1 VIPIQKKLWMRRNA
15 MLRCWMTA
23 FVLVITTLPGWAQV
37 STWEIDSAHSGV
49 HFSVRHLMI
58 ATVRGEFRKV
68 TGTINMDE
76 KDISKSSVEAVID
89 AATIDTREERRD
101 NDLRGANFFDVAK
114 FPTITFKSKSVTRQG
129 EGKLQVAGDLTL
141 HGVTK
146 PVILDVEG
154 VTNQIKD
161 QRGNI
166 KTGALVTTKFNRS
179 EFGLTWNRVIETG
192 GVAVSDEV
200 AIVIDLELVKKAAAA
215 STTSGGSPK

>member
-1 VIPIQKKLWMRRNA
+1 

-23 FVLVITTLPGWAQV
+23 FVLVIATVPGWAQV

-76 KDISKSSVEAVID
+76 KDISKSNVEAVID
-89 AATIDTREERRD
+89 ASTIDTREERRD
-101 NDLRGANFFDVAK
+101 SDLRGTNFFDVAK
-114 FPTITFKSKSVTRQG
+114 YPTITFKSKSVTRQG

-141 HGVTK
+141 RGVTK

-154 VTNQIKD
+154 LTNQVKD
-161 QRGNI
+161 QRGNT

-200 AIVIDLELVKKAAAA
+200 AIVIDLELVKKAPAA
-215 STTSGGSPK
+215 STTSGGSSK

>member
-1 VIPIQKKLWMRRNA
+1 
-15 MLRCWMTA
+15 MLRYWMTA
-23 FVLVITTLPGWAQV
+23 VVMMLATVPGLAQV
-37 STWEIDSAHSGV
+37 STWEIDSAHSGA

-68 TGTINMDE
+68 TGTLNMDE

-89 AATIDTREERRD
+89 TTTIDTHEERRD
-101 NDLRGANFFDVAK
+101 NHLKSADFFDVAK

-129 EGKLQVAGDLTL
+129 EGKFKVAGDLTL

-154 VTNQIKD
+154 LTNQVKD
-161 QRGNI
+161 QRGNV
-166 KTGALVTTKFNRS
+166 KTGAAVTTKINRS
-179 EFGLTWNRVIETG
+179 DFGLIWNRAVETG

-200 AIVIDLELVKKAAAA
+200 GIIIDLELVKKAPAA
-215 STTSGGSPK
+215 SSTSGGSPK

>member
-1 VIPIQKKLWMRRNA
+1 

-23 FVLVITTLPGWAQV
+23 FVLVITTVPGWAQV

-76 KDISKSSVEAVID
+76 KDISKSNVEAVID

-154 VTNQIKD
+154 LTNQIKD

-200 AIVIDLELVKKAAAA
+200 AIVIDLELVKKAPAA
-215 STTSGGSPK
+215 STTSGGSSK

>member
-1 VIPIQKKLWMRRNA
+1 
-15 MLRCWMTA
+15 MTA
-23 FVLVITTLPGWAQV
+23 FVLVTATVPGWAQV

-76 KDISKSSVEAVID
+76 KDISKSNVEAVID
-89 AATIDTREERRD
+89 ASTIDTREERRD
-101 NDLRGANFFDVAK
+101 SDLRGTNFFDVAK
-114 FPTITFKSKSVTRQG
+114 YPTITFKSKSVTRQG

-141 HGVTK
+141 RGVTK

-154 VTNQIKD
+154 LTNQVKD
-161 QRGNI
+161 QRGNT

-200 AIVIDLELVKKAAAA
+200 AIVIDLELVKKAPAA
-215 STTSGGSPK
+215 STTSGGSSK

>member
-1 VIPIQKKLWMRRNA
+1 
-15 MLRCWMTA
+15 MLRYWMTA
-23 FVLVITTLPGWAQV
+23 VVMMLATVPGLAQV
-37 STWEIDSAHSGV
+37 STWEIDSAHSGA

-68 TGTINMDE
+68 TGTLNMDE

-89 AATIDTREERRD
+89 TTTIDTHEERRD
-101 NDLRGANFFDVAK
+101 NHLKSADFFDVAK

-129 EGKLQVAGDLTL
+129 EGKFKVAGDLTL

-154 VTNQIKD
+154 LTNQVKD
-161 QRGNI
+161 QRGNV
-166 KTGALVTTKFNRS
+166 KTGAAVTTKINRS
-179 EFGLTWNRVIETG
+179 DFGLTWNQAVETG

-200 AIVIDLELVKKAAAA
+200 GIIIDLELVKKAPAA
-215 STTSGGSPK
+215 SSTSGGSPK

>member
-1 VIPIQKKLWMRRNA
+1 

-23 FVLVITTLPGWAQV
+23 FVLVIATVPGFAQV

-76 KDISKSSVEAVID
+76 KDISKSNVEAVID
-89 AATIDTREERRD
+89 ASTIDTREERRD
-101 NDLRGANFFDVAK
+101 SDLRGTTFFDVAK
-114 FPTITFKSKSVTRQG
+114 YPTITFKSKSVTRQG

-141 HGVTK
+141 RGVTK

-154 VTNQIKD
+154 LTNQVKD
-161 QRGNI
+161 QRGNT

-200 AIVIDLELVKKAAAA
+200 AIVIDLELVKKAPAA
-215 STTSGGSPK
+215 STTSGGSSK

>member
-1 VIPIQKKLWMRRNA
+1 

-23 FVLVITTLPGWAQV
+23 FVLVITTVPGWAQV

-76 KDISKSSVEAVID
+76 KDISKSNVEAVID
-89 AATIDTREERRD
+89 ASTIDTREERRD
-101 NDLRGANFFDVAK
+101 SDLRGTNFFDVAK
-114 FPTITFKSKSVTRQG
+114 YPTITFKSKSVTRQG

-141 HGVTK
+141 RGVTK

-154 VTNQIKD
+154 LTNQVKD
-161 QRGNI
+161 QRGNT

-200 AIVIDLELVKKAAAA
+200 AIVIDLELVKKAPAA
-215 STTSGGSPK
+215 STTSGGSSK

>member
-1 VIPIQKKLWMRRNA
+1 
-15 MLRCWMTA
+15 MLRYWMTA
-23 FVLVITTLPGWAQV
+23 VVMMLATVPGLAQV
-37 STWEIDSAHSGV
+37 STWEIDSAHSGA

-68 TGTINMDE
+68 AGTINMDE

-89 AATIDTREERRD
+89 ATTIDTREERRD
-101 NDLRGANFFDVAK
+101 NHLKSADFFDVAK
-114 FPTITFKSKSVTRQG
+114 FPTITFKSRSVTRQG
-129 EGKLQVAGDLTL
+129 EGKFKVAGDLTL

-154 VTNQIKD
+154 LTNQVKD

-166 KTGALVTTKFNRS
+166 KTGAAVTTKINRS
-179 EFGLTWNRVIETG
+179 DFGLTWNRAVETG

-200 AIVIDLELVKKAAAA
+200 GITIDLELVKKVPAAT
-215 STTSGGSPK
+215 TTSGGSPK

>member
-1 VIPIQKKLWMRRNA
+1 
-15 MLRCWMTA
+15 MLRYWMTA
-23 FVLVITTLPGWAQV
+23 VVMMLATVPGLAQV
-37 STWEIDSAHSGV
+37 STWEIDSAHSGA

-68 TGTINMDE
+68 AGTINMDE

-89 AATIDTREERRD
+89 ATTIDTREERRD
-101 NDLRGANFFDVAK
+101 NHLKSADFFDVAK
-114 FPTITFKSKSVTRQG
+114 FPTITFKSRSVTRQG
-129 EGKLQVAGDLTL
+129 EGKFKVAGDLTL

-154 VTNQIKD
+154 LTNQVKD

-166 KTGALVTTKFNRS
+166 KTGAAVTTKINRS
-179 EFGLTWNRVIETG
+179 DFGLTWNRAVETG

-200 AIVIDLELVKKAAAA
+200 GITIDLELVKKVPAA

>member
-1 VIPIQKKLWMRRNA
+1 

-76 KDISKSSVEAVID
+76 KDISKSNVEAVID

-154 VTNQIKD
+154 LTNQIKD

-200 AIVIDLELVKKAAAA
+200 AIVIDLELVKKAPAAP
-215 STTSGGSPK
+215 TTSGGSSK

>member
-1 VIPIQKKLWMRRNA
+1 
-15 MLRCWMTA
+15 MLRYWMTA
-23 FVLVITTLPGWAQV
+23 VVMMLATVPGLAQV
-37 STWEIDSAHSGV
+37 STWEIDSAHSGA

-89 AATIDTREERRD
+89 TTTIDTREERRD
-101 NDLRGANFFDVAK
+101 NHLKSADFFDVAK

-129 EGKLQVAGDLTL
+129 EGKLKVAGDLTL

-154 VTNQIKD
+154 LTNQVKD
-161 QRGNI
+161 QRGNL
-166 KTGALVTTKFNRS
+166 KTGAAVTTKTNRS
-179 EFGLTWNRVIETG
+179 DFGLTWNRAVETG

-200 AIVIDLELVKKAAAA
+200 GIIIDLELVKKAAPAA
-215 STTSGGSPK
+215 PSTSGGSSK